1 MVQALFKHEG
11 SLCLCSGD
19 RGDSD
24 LPAGRQ
30 GIVSHTDP
38 GIPAEQSAGLPSADG
53 KLEAIAIKPATVAVD
68 VDTVVA
74 TPPDTFPVW
83 E

>member
-1 MVQALFKHEG
+1 MQALFKHEG

-30 GIVSHTDP
+30 GIVLTDP

-53 KLEAIAIKPATVAVD
+53 KLEAMATKPATVAVV